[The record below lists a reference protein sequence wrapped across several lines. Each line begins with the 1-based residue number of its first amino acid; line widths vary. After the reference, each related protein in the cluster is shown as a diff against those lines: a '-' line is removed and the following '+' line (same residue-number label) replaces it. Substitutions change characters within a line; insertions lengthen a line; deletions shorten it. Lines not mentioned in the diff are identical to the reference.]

1 MSSDVG
7 GGVLNGCSIA
17 GTDVRN
23 LMFMLE
29 FYESIYSSTA
39 SANITLN
46 DAAGFYQ
53 SASLKGGED
62 VSFSFGGRSG
72 APIRMNFK
80 VGKLGDRTRAK
91 DNLDMYMITCVPQEF
106 IEQNQKEIVKAYK
119 EKKVSEMAKD
129 FHDEYVKGSNTLKKD
144 LVTNEE
150 TEGKQNYFGTGRSPV
165 TAIRWAGKEGKSSE
179 AKASNYVYY
188 QDRDGYHFRTID
200 KMLQGSVVEALSY
213 SAQNI
218 GAAGGDPSKKIIAF
232 DQKNDLDQMDASFN
246 GADSDH
252 WYYYDPTTGKIGG
265 GSKRKGAGDT
275 THTGKNTITE
285 PEKESKDTARGEGFS
300 FIIAPGASKSKT
312 RDARDPKVA
321 ETKRTL
327 HEHGAKSSAA
337 LQLDNLV
344 MNLRVPGDIK
354 YKPGIKLKLSIP
366 ANQEEG
372 SLDKRS
378 GDYLLTSVRH
388 VLYRDDKDFK
398 YECVL
403 ECKSDSHSK
412 SAPSGTGG
420 VA

>member
-7 GGVLNGCSIA
+7 GGSLNGCTIA
-17 GTDVRN
+17 GTDIRN
-23 LMFMLE
+23 LVFTLE

-53 SASLKGGED
+53 KAGLKGGED
-62 VSFSFGGRSG
+62 VSFSFGARSG
-72 APIRMNFK
+72 DSIKMNFK

-91 DNLDMYMITCVPQEF
+91 DNQDMYMITCVPQEF
-106 IEQNQKEIVKAYK
+106 LEQNQKEIVKAYK
-119 EKKVSEMAKD
+119 EKKVSEMTKD

-144 LVTNEE
+144 LATNEE

-179 AKASNYVYY
+179 SKASNYVYY

-200 KMLQGSVVEALSY
+200 KMLQGAVVENLSY

-218 GAAGGDPSKKIIAF
+218 GSAGGDPYKKIIAF
-232 DQKNDLDQMDASFN
+232 DQKSDLDNMDSSFN

-252 WYYYDPTTGKIGG
+252 WYYYDPTTGKIAG
-265 GSKRKGAGDT
+265 GSKRDGPGDT
-275 THTGKNTITE
+275 THTGKDTTTS
-285 PEKESKDTARGEGFS
+285 KQESARGERFN
-300 FIIAPGASKSKT
+300 FVIAPGATKSKL
-312 RDARDPKVA
+312 RDARDPKIG
-321 ETKRTL
+321 ETKRSL
-327 HEHGAKSSAA
+327 QEHGANSSAA
-337 LQLDNLV
+337 VQLDNLV
-344 MNLRVPGDIK
+344 MNLRVPGSTK
-354 YKPGIKLKLSIP
+354 YKPGVKLKLSIP

-420 VA
+420 LA

>member
-23 LMFMLE
+23 LVFTLE
-29 FYESIYSSTA
+29 YFESIYSSTA

-53 SASLKGGED
+53 SAGLKGGED
-62 VSFSFGGRSG
+62 VSFSFSGRNSDS
-72 APIRMNFK
+72 IKMNFK
-80 VGKLGDRTRAK
+80 VGSLGDRTRAK
-91 DNLDMYMITCVPQEF
+91 DNHDMYKITCVPQEF

-144 LVTNEE
+144 LVTTEE

-165 TAIRWAGKEGKSSE
+165 TAIRWAGKEGKSAE

-200 KMLQGSVVEALSY
+200 KMLQGSVVETLSY

-232 DQKNDLDQMDASFN
+232 DQKNDLDNIDSSFN

-252 WYYYDPTTGKIGG
+252 WYYYDPTTGKIAG
-265 GSKRKGAGDT
+265 GSKRDGAGDT
-275 THTGKNTITE
+275 THTGKDVMTN
-285 PEKESKDTARGEGFS
+285 KQSSARGERFN
-300 FIIAPGASKSKT
+300 FVIAPGATKSKT
-312 RDARDPKVA
+312 RDARDPKIS

-327 HEHGAKSSAA
+327 QEHGAKSSAA
-337 LQLDNLV
+337 VQLDNLV
-344 MNLRVPGDIK
+344 MNLRVPGDSK

-372 SLDKRS
+372 ELDKRS
-378 GDYLLTSVRH
+378 GDFLLTSVRH
-388 VLYRDDKDFK
+388 IIYRDDKDFK

-412 SAPSGTGG
+412 SSPSGTGG
-420 VA
+420 TA

>member
-1 MSSDVG
+1 MSDVG

-23 LMFMLE
+23 LVFTLE
-29 FYESIYSSTA
+29 YYESIYSSTA

-53 SASLKGGED
+53 NANLKGGED
-62 VSFSFGGRSG
+62 VSFSFGARSG
-72 APIRMNFK
+72 DSIKMNFK
-80 VGKLGDRTRAK
+80 VGSLGDRTRAK
-91 DNLDMYMITCVPQEF
+91 DNQDMYMITCVPQEF

-119 EKKVSEMAKD
+119 EKKVSEMTKD
-129 FHDEYVKGSNTLKKD
+129 FHEEYVKESNTLKKD

-179 AKASNYVYY
+179 GKASNYVYY

-200 KMLQGSVVEALSY
+200 KMLQGSVAEELSY

-218 GAAGGDPSKKIIAF
+218 GSSGGDPSKKIIAF
-232 DQKNDLDQMDASFN
+232 DQKNDLDNIDSSFN

-252 WYYYDPTTGKIGG
+252 WYYYDPTTGKVAG
-265 GSKRKGAGDT
+265 GSKRSGPGDT
-275 THTGKNTITE
+275 THTGKDVMTNKQT
-285 PEKESKDTARGEGFS
+285 SARGERFN
-300 FIIAPGASKSKT
+300 FIIAPGATKSKT
-312 RDARDPKVA
+312 RDARDPKIA

-327 HEHGAKSSAA
+327 QEHGANSSAA
-337 LQLDNLV
+337 VQLDNLV
-344 MNLRVPGDIK
+344 MNLRVPGNSK
-354 YKPGIKLKLSIP
+354 FKPGIKLKLSIP

-372 SLDKRS
+372 TLDKRS
-378 GDYLLTSVRH
+378 GDFLLTSVRH
-388 VLYRDDKDFK
+388 IMYRDDKDFK

-412 SAPSGTGG
+412 SSPGGTGG
-420 VA
+420 TA

>member
-23 LMFMLE
+23 LVFALD

-46 DAAGFYQ
+46 DASGFYQ
-53 SASLKGGED
+53 SAGLKGGED

-72 APIRMNFK
+72 SPIRMNFK
-80 VGKLGDRTRAK
+80 VGKLGDRARAK

-150 TEGKQNYFGTGRSPV
+150 TDGKQNYFGTGRSPV
-165 TAIRWAGKEGKSSE
+165 TAIRWAGKEGKSAE

-218 GAAGGDPSKKIIAF
+218 GAQGGDPSKKIIAF
-232 DQKNDLDQMDASFN
+232 DQKSDLDNIDSSFN

-265 GSKRKGAGDT
+265 GSKRSGPGET
-275 THTGKNTITE
+275 SHTGKNTITNAQQ
-285 PEKESKDTARGEGFS
+285 SARGERFN
-300 FIIAPGASKSKT
+300 FIIAPGATKSKT
-312 RDARDPKVA
+312 RDARDPKIA
-321 ETKRTL
+321 ETKRSL
-327 HEHGAKSSAA
+327 QEHGANSSAA
-337 LQLDNLV
+337 VQLDNLV

-354 YKPGIKLKLSIP
+354 FKPGIKVKLSIP

-398 YECVL
+398 YECIL
-403 ECKSDSHSK
+403 ECKSDSLSK

-420 VA
+420 IA

>member
-23 LMFMLE
+23 LVFSLD

-53 SASLKGGED
+53 SAGLKGGED

-72 APIRMNFK
+72 SPIRMNFK
-80 VGKLGDRTRAK
+80 VGKLGDRARAK
-91 DNLDMYMITCVPQEF
+91 DNQDMYMITCVPQEF
-106 IEQNQKEIVKAYK
+106 LEQNEKDVVKAYK

-129 FHDEYVKGSNTLKKD
+129 FHDIYVKDSNTLKKD
-144 LVTNEE
+144 LVTIEE

-165 TAIRWAGKEGKSSE
+165 TAIRWAGKEGKSAE

-200 KMLQGSVVEALSY
+200 KMLQGSVVETLSY

-218 GAAGGDPSKKIIAF
+218 GAQGGDPSKKIIAF
-232 DQKNDLDQMDASFN
+232 DQKSDLDQIDSSFN
-246 GADSDH
+246 GADSSH
-252 WYYYDPTTGKIGG
+252 WYYYDPTTGKISG
-265 GSKRKGAGDT
+265 GSKRKGKGTT
-275 THTGKNTITE
+275 THTGKDTISND
-285 PEKESKDTARGEGFS
+285 EKTPPGYFGGQFN

-312 RDARDPKVA
+312 RDARDPKIA
-321 ETKRTL
+321 ETKRTIQ
-327 HEHGAKSSAA
+327 EHGANSSAA
-337 LQLDNLV
+337 LQLDNLI

-354 YKPGIKLKLSIP
+354 FKPGIKVKLSIP

-372 SLDKRS
+372 ALDKRS

-398 YECVL
+398 YECIL

-420 VA
+420 IA

>member
-23 LMFMLE
+23 LLFTLE
-29 FYESIYSSTA
+29 FYESIYASTA

-53 SASLKGGED
+53 SAGLKGGEE
-62 VSFSFGGRSG
+62 VSFSFGARSG
-72 APIRMNFK
+72 SSIRMNFK

-91 DNLDMYMITCVPQEF
+91 DNHDMYMITCVPQEF

-129 FHDEYVKGSNTLKKD
+129 FHDEYTKGSNTLKKD

-165 TAIRWAGKEGKSSE
+165 TAIRWAGKEGKSAE

-200 KMLQGSVVEALSY
+200 KMLQGSVVEELSY
-213 SAQNI
+213 SGQNI
-218 GAAGGDPSKKIIAF
+218 GAAGGNPSKKIIAF
-232 DQKNDLDQMDASFN
+232 DQKNDLDNIDSSFN

-252 WYYYDPTTGKIGG
+252 WYYYDPTTGKIAG
-265 GSKRKGAGDT
+265 GSKRSGAGDT
-275 THTGKNTITE
+275 THTGKNTITN
-285 PEKESKDTARGEGFS
+285 PQQSARGERFN
-300 FIIAPGASKSKT
+300 FVIAPGATKSKT
-312 RDARDPKVA
+312 RDARDPKIA
-321 ETKRTL
+321 ETKRTIQ
-327 HEHGAKSSAA
+327 EHGANSSAA
-337 LQLDNLV
+337 VQLDNLV

-378 GDYLLTSVRH
+378 GDFLLTSVRH

-420 VA
+420 IA

>member
-1 MSSDVG
+1 
-7 GGVLNGCSIA
+7 
-17 GTDVRN
+17 
-23 LMFMLE
+23 
-29 FYESIYSSTA
+29 
-39 SANITLN
+39 
-46 DAAGFYQ
+46 
-53 SASLKGGED
+53 
-62 VSFSFGGRSG
+62 
-72 APIRMNFK
+72 
-80 VGKLGDRTRAK
+80 
-91 DNLDMYMITCVPQEF
+91 
-106 IEQNQKEIVKAYK
+106 
-119 EKKVSEMAKD
+119 
-129 FHDEYVKGSNTLKKD
+129 
-144 LVTNEE
+144 
-150 TEGKQNYFGTGRSPV
+150 
-165 TAIRWAGKEGKSSE
+165 
-179 AKASNYVYY
+179 
-188 QDRDGYHFRTID
+188 
-200 KMLQGSVVEALSY
+200 MLQGSVVETLAY

-232 DQKNDLDQMDASFN
+232 DQKNDLDNIDSSFN

-265 GSKRKGAGDT
+265 GSKRSGAGDT
-275 THTGKNTITE
+275 THTGKNTITN
-285 PEKESKDTARGEGFS
+285 PQQSARGERFN
-300 FIIAPGASKSKT
+300 FVIAPGATKSKT
-312 RDARDPKVA
+312 RDARDPKIA

-327 HEHGAKSSAA
+327 HEHGANSSAA
-337 LQLDNLV
+337 IQLDNLV

-420 VA
+420 VV

>member
-1 MSSDVG
+1 MSDVG

-23 LMFMLE
+23 LVFTLE
-29 FYESIYSSTA
+29 YYESIYSSTA

-53 SASLKGGED
+53 NANLKGGED
-62 VSFSFGGRSG
+62 VSFSFGARSG
-72 APIRMNFK
+72 DSIKMNFK
-80 VGKLGDRTRAK
+80 VGSLGDRTRAK
-91 DNLDMYMITCVPQEF
+91 DNQDMYMITCVPQEF
-106 IEQNQKEIVKAYK
+106 IEQNQKEIVRAYK
-119 EKKVSEMAKD
+119 EKKVSEMTKD
-129 FHDEYVKGSNTLKKD
+129 FHDEYVKESNTLKKD

-179 AKASNYVYY
+179 GKASNYVYY

-200 KMLQGSVVEALSY
+200 KMLQGSVVQELSY

-232 DQKNDLDQMDASFN
+232 DQKNDLDNIDSSFN

-252 WYYYDPTTGKIGG
+252 WYYYDPTTGKVAG
-265 GSKRKGAGDT
+265 GSKRSGPGDT
-275 THTGKNTITE
+275 THTGKDVMTN
-285 PEKESKDTARGEGFS
+285 KQSSARGERFN
-300 FIIAPGASKSKT
+300 FIIAPGATKSKT
-312 RDARDPKVA
+312 RDARDPKIA

-327 HEHGAKSSAA
+327 QEHGANSSAA
-337 LQLDNLV
+337 VQLDNLV
-344 MNLRVPGDIK
+344 MNLRVPGNSK
-354 YKPGIKLKLSIP
+354 FKPGIKLKLSIP

-388 VLYRDDKDFK
+388 IMYRDDKDFK

-412 SAPSGTGG
+412 SSPSGTGG
-420 VA
+420 VS

>member
-23 LMFMLE
+23 LLFTLE
-29 FYESIYSSTA
+29 YFESIYASTA

-46 DAAGFYQ
+46 DAGGFYQ
-53 SASLKGGED
+53 SAGLKGGED

-72 APIRMNFK
+72 SSIRMNFK
-80 VGKLGDRTRAK
+80 VGSLSDRARAK
-91 DNLDMYMITCVPQEF
+91 ENQDMYRITCVPQEF
-106 IEQNQKEIVKAYK
+106 LEQNQKEIVKAYK

-129 FHDEYVKGSNTLKKD
+129 FHDEYTKGSNTLKKD

-165 TAIRWAGKEGKSSE
+165 TAIRWAGKEGKSAE

-200 KMLQGSVVEALSY
+200 KMLQGSVAAELSY
-213 SAQNI
+213 SSQNI
-218 GAAGGDPSKKIIAF
+218 GSAGGDPAKKIIAF
-232 DQKNDLDQMDASFN
+232 DQKNDLDNIDSSFN

-265 GSKRKGAGDT
+265 GYKRKGAGDT
-275 THTGKNTITE
+275 THTGKNTITN
-285 PEKESKDTARGEGFS
+285 PESKAKDTGKGGRFNFTAV
-300 FIIAPGASKSKT
+300 PGASKSKT
-312 RDARDPKVA
+312 RDARDPKIA
-321 ETKRTL
+321 ETKRTI

-366 ANQEEG
+366 ANQEEN

-378 GDYLLTSVRH
+378 GDFLLTSVRH

-398 YECVL
+398 YECIL

>member
-23 LMFMLE
+23 LVFTVE

-53 SASLKGGED
+53 SAGLKGGED

-72 APIRMNFK
+72 STIRMNFK

-106 IEQNQKEIVKAYK
+106 IEQNQKEIVKAYT

-200 KMLQGSVVEALSY
+200 KMLQGSVVETLAY

-218 GAAGGDPSKKIIAF
+218 GSAGGDPSKKIIAF
-232 DQKNDLDQMDASFN
+232 DQKNDLDNIDSSFN

-252 WYYYDPTTGKIGG
+252 WYYYDPTTGTIAG
-265 GSKRKGAGDT
+265 GSKRSGAGDT
-275 THTGKNTITE
+275 THTGKNTITN
-285 PEKESKDTARGEGFS
+285 PQQSARGERFN
-300 FIIAPGASKSKT
+300 FVIAPGATKSKT
-312 RDARDPKVA
+312 RDARDPKIA

-327 HEHGAKSSAA
+327 QEHGANSSAA
-337 LQLDNLV
+337 VQLDNLV

-354 YKPGIKLKLSIP
+354 FKPGIKLKLSIP

-403 ECKSDSHSK
+403 ECKSDSLSK

-420 VA
+420 IA

>member
-1 MSSDVG
+1 MSDVG

-23 LMFMLE
+23 LVFTLE
-29 FYESIYSSTA
+29 YYESIYSSTA

-53 SASLKGGED
+53 NANLKGGED
-62 VSFSFGGRSG
+62 VSFSFGARSG
-72 APIRMNFK
+72 DSIKMNFK
-80 VGKLGDRTRAK
+80 VGSLGDRTRAK
-91 DNLDMYMITCVPQEF
+91 DNQDMYMITCVPQEF
-106 IEQNQKEIVKAYK
+106 IEQNQKEIVRAYK
-119 EKKVSEMAKD
+119 EKKVSEMTKD
-129 FHDEYVKGSNTLKKD
+129 FHDEYVKETNTLKKD

-179 AKASNYVYY
+179 GKASNYVYY

-200 KMLQGSVVEALSY
+200 KMLQGSVVQELSY

-232 DQKNDLDQMDASFN
+232 DQKNDLDNIDSSFN

-252 WYYYDPTTGKIGG
+252 WYYYDPTTGKVAG
-265 GSKRKGAGDT
+265 GSKRSGPGDT
-275 THTGKNTITE
+275 THTGKDVMTN
-285 PEKESKDTARGEGFS
+285 KQSSARGERFN
-300 FIIAPGASKSKT
+300 FIIAPGATKSKT
-312 RDARDPKVA
+312 RDARDPKIA

-327 HEHGAKSSAA
+327 QEHGANSSAA
-337 LQLDNLV
+337 VQLDNLV
-344 MNLRVPGDIK
+344 MNLRVPGNSK
-354 YKPGIKLKLSIP
+354 FKPGIKLKLSIP

-388 VLYRDDKDFK
+388 IMYRDDKDFK

-412 SAPSGTGG
+412 SSPSGTGG
-420 VA
+420 VS

>member
-165 TAIRWAGKEGKSSE
+165 TAIRWAGKEGKS
-179 AKASNYVYY
+179 
-188 QDRDGYHFRTID
+188 
-200 KMLQGSVVEALSY
+200 VVVPLS
-213 SAQNI
+213 
-218 GAAGGDPSKKIIAF
+218 
-232 DQKNDLDQMDASFN
+232 
-246 GADSDH
+246 
-252 WYYYDPTTGKIGG
+252 T
-265 GSKRKGAGDT
+265 
-275 THTGKNTITE
+275 
-285 PEKESKDTARGEGFS
+285 
-300 FIIAPGASKSKT
+300 
-312 RDARDPKVA
+312 
-321 ETKRTL
+321 
-327 HEHGAKSSAA
+327 
-337 LQLDNLV
+337 
-344 MNLRVPGDIK
+344 
-354 YKPGIKLKLSIP
+354 
-366 ANQEEG
+366 
-372 SLDKRS
+372 
-378 GDYLLTSVRH
+378 
-388 VLYRDDKDFK
+388 
-398 YECVL
+398 
-403 ECKSDSHSK
+403 
-412 SAPSGTGG
+412 
-420 VA
+420 

>member
-7 GGVLNGCSIA
+7 GGSLNGCTIA
-17 GTDVRN
+17 GQDIRN
-23 LMFMLE
+23 LVFTLE

-53 SASLKGGED
+53 KAGLKGGED
-62 VSFSFGGRSG
+62 VSFSFGARSG
-72 APIRMNFK
+72 DSIKMNFK

-91 DNLDMYMITCVPQEF
+91 DNQDMYMITCVPQEF
-106 IEQNQKEIVKAYK
+106 LEQNQKEIVKAYK
-119 EKKVSEMAKD
+119 EKKVSEMTKD

-144 LVTNEE
+144 LATNEE

-179 AKASNYVYY
+179 SKASNYVYY

-200 KMLQGSVVEALSY
+200 KMLQGAVVENLSY

-218 GAAGGDPSKKIIAF
+218 GSAGGDPYKKIIAF
-232 DQKNDLDQMDASFN
+232 DQKSDLDNMDSSFN

-252 WYYYDPTTGKIGG
+252 WYYYDPTTGKIAG
-265 GSKRKGAGDT
+265 GSKRDGPGDT
-275 THTGKNTITE
+275 THTGKDTTTS
-285 PEKESKDTARGEGFS
+285 KQESARGERFN
-300 FIIAPGASKSKT
+300 FVIAPGATKSKL
-312 RDARDPKVA
+312 RDARDPKIG
-321 ETKRTL
+321 ETKRSL
-327 HEHGAKSSAA
+327 QEHGANSSAA
-337 LQLDNLV
+337 VQLDNLV
-344 MNLRVPGDIK
+344 MNLRVPGSTK
-354 YKPGIKLKLSIP
+354 YKPGVKLKLSIP

-420 VA
+420 LA